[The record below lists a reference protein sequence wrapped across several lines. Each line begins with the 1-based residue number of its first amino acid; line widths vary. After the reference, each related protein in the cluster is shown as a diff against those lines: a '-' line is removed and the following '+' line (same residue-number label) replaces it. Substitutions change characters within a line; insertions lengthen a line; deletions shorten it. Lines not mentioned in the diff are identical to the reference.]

1 MKKKAPIRKHIIEG
15 KQALKQIMQENLA
28 AIADAMIS
36 QIMGRA
42 RKATPSQLLNCI
54 KNVNQPGVNN
64 YKAALKTALAI
75 IASDAI
81 KQIRKE
87 IPKAKNVKLAEGLKY
102 LAHEYDSFELAEF
115 DDLPPDVQKRILN
128 DTNNL
133 VGTQLA
139 DLEKAIYFQFTAS
152 YDSTDSMDLLE
163 SDIQDSADDY
173 ITGSAIDAGSGIE
186 SAELINTA
194 RSAFYSDDEVK
205 AQVTALQFVNGDP
218 VTDICQT
225 LNGVTFDQ
233 DDPLADRFQPP
244 FHWNCKTYI
253 IPILDEVDPEDIEDL
268 STYANL
274 ENDMQFEEDES
285 KAVFLLNEMNNR

>member
-1 MKKKAPIRKHIIEG
+1 MAKKKAPIRKHIIEG
-15 KQALKQIMQENLA
+15 KQALKSVMQENLA
-28 AIADAMIS
+28 VIADAMIS
-36 QIMGRA
+36 QIMSRA
-42 RKATPSQLLNCI
+42 RRSTPSQLLNCI
-54 KNVNQPGVNN
+54 KNVDQPGVNN

-87 IPKAKNVKLAEGLKY
+87 IPKAKHVKLAEGIHDK
-102 LAHEYDSFELAEF
+102 ELMLSEF
-115 DDLPPDVQKRILN
+115 DDLPPDVQKRILT
-128 DTNNL
+128 DTQNL

-163 SDIQDSADDY
+163 SDVQDSADDY
-173 ITGSAIDAGSGIE
+173 ITGSAIDAGAGIQ

-194 RSAFYSDDEVK
+194 RSAVYSDDEVK
-205 AQVTALQFVNGDP
+205 AQVSALQFVNGDP

-225 LNGVTFDQ
+225 LNGVIFDQ

-253 IPILDEVDPEDIEDL
+253 IPILEEVDPEDIEDL
-268 STYANL
+268 SSYANL
-274 ENDMQFEEDES
+274 EDDMQFGEDAS
-285 KAVFLLNEMNNR
+285 KVVFLLNEMNNRHRSS